1 MDFSKIPFL
10 KNIDLSNPEKKKE
23 FLKFAGMGAFA
34 VVLIIILLVL
44 PSNDDKK
51 DVEETPSAKVLALP
65 EGEDRDNLEGRTVT
79 DVRSSARRGG
89 QGADELYSAGV
100 VNDDP
105 MGELQGKEKGGVTEG
120 TSDGLPGLDFMT
132 GAKNVYPEKEHKEKP
147 AAQPAKEAAAQPGM
161 SEEEQRAAVERSRE
175 ARRRRIL
182 IERGIDPDTGLPF
195 GYEGP
200 EVAQQTSA
208 TDASGKETRKETED
222 ESEDESEK
230 ETPKVLVRKSGGIS
244 SLGGIGTGSGAVVS
258 SLDSQDPY
266 VDDDPAHPFK
276 VKFAYDEKV
285 ASGQRVT
292 LRLCEDMTVDGVLIP
307 ANTHLFAICQV
318 GERLTLKV
326 NSIDINGKIYTL
338 NYEAYDN
345 DGGQGLYC
353 PMTTGKRSKREVE
366 QEAQNLGTSALSMA
380 LNSYASSIVNA
391 GANIVRSSR
400 GEQKV
405 AVTAGYTFYLMKAD
419 LK

>member
-79 DVRSSARRGG
+79 DVRSSTRRGG

-100 VNDDP
+100 VDDDP

-120 TSDGLPGLDFMT
+120 TSDGLPGLSFMT
-132 GAKNVYPEKEHKEKP
+132 GNKDVYPERKHKEAPAKP
-147 AAQPAKEAAAQPGM
+147 AAQESATRPGT
-161 SEEEQRAAVERSRE
+161 SEEEQRAAAERSRE

-195 GYEGP
+195 GYGESSEEP
-200 EVAQQTSA
+200 VAK
-208 TDASGKETRKETED
+208 ASETAAAAPDKE
-222 ESEDESEK
+222 ESEEKDEA
-230 ETPKVLVRKSGGIS
+230 PKILVRKSGGIS

-353 PMTTGKRSKREVE
+353 PTTTGKRSKRQIE
-366 QEAQNLGTSALSMA
+366 QEAQTLGTSALSMA
-380 LNSYASSIVNA
+380 LSSYASSIVNA
-391 GANIVRSSR
+391 GANIVQSSR

-419 LK
+419 LR